1 MRKKFHLLL
10 LSFVVLIASAAR
22 GQKNSGGKTDKDK
35 DSVKFVITNLG
46 ENINSPYDDY
56 APIISADGLTMMFT
70 SRRPILKEDIELKMQ
85 GMENVYTSEYNDMI
99 WKWNKPQLL
108 EESVNQKERNNS
120 AIALSNDGQ
129 RLLLYRGDPDGNI
142 YESVLEGENWSEPV
156 KLPKPI
162 NSKKHESSASI
173 APDGRTIY
181 FTSNRRGGQG
191 GSDIWVCRQG
201 INGWEKAENLGS
213 VVNTDKNEEGV
224 FIHPDGKTLYF
235 SSKGHD
241 SKGGYDIFK
250 SVLENGV
257 WSKPVS
263 LGDSINTAGDELFY
277 CLTADGKTAYYSSV
291 RGNGAGMRDIYEVY
305 YKTKKS
311 NEPGLT
317 LFKGVVIDN
326 DSFDP
331 VGADIEISDNDKNEV
346 IATVKSNS
354 ATGKYLVSLPPGKN
368 YGIAVKKKGYLF
380 YSENFD
386 IPADAA
392 YKQIYKTVPLQ
403 KFVVGNK
410 IALKNVFYDYGK
422 ATLRPESLMELN
434 QIVKLMSANTDIR
447 IEIASHTDSQGSAE
461 GNLALSK
468 ARSQSVADYLFASGI
483 SKDQLVVKGYGESKP
498 IASNDT
504 EEGRQLNRR
513 TEITILG
520 Q

>member
-1 MRKKFHLLL
+1 MVL
-10 LSFVVLIASAAR
+10 LSGILISSSVR
-22 GQKNSGGKTDKDK
+22 SQQNNVGNTDKNK
-35 DSVKFVITNLG
+35 DTIKFVITNLG
-46 ENINSPYDDY
+46 ENVNTPYDDY

-70 SRRPILKEDIELKMQ
+70 SRRPILKEDIDFKVQ
-85 GMENVYTSEYNDMI
+85 GLENVYTSEYNDMI
-99 WKWNKPQLL
+99 WKWSKPQLL
-108 EESVNQKERNNS
+108 EETVNQKERNNS

-142 YESVLEGENWSEPV
+142 YESVLEGEHWSEPL

-181 FTSNRRGGQG
+181 FVSNRRGGQG
-191 GSDIWVCRQG
+191 GSDIWVCRQSPG
-201 INGWEKAENLGS
+201 VNRWEKAENLGA
-213 VVNTDKNEEGV
+213 VVNTERNEEGV

-241 SKGGYDIFK
+241 SKGGYDVFK
-250 SVLENGV
+250 SVFENGK
-257 WSKPVS
+257 WSQPLN
-263 LGDSINTAGDELFY
+263 LGDSINTPGDELFY

-291 RGNGAGMRDIYEVY
+291 RANGVGMRDIYEVY
-305 YKTKKS
+305 YKTKKNGS
-311 NEPGLT
+311 GLT

-326 DSFDP
+326 DSFEP

-346 IATVKSNS
+346 IATVRSNS
-354 ATGKYLVSLPPGKN
+354 STGKYLVSLPPGKN
-368 YGIAVKKKGYLF
+368 YGIAVKKRGYLF

-386 IPADAA
+386 IPASSA
-392 YKQIYKTVPLQ
+392 YKEIYKTVSLQ

-461 GNLALSK
+461 HNLMLSK

-483 SKDQLVVKGYGESKP
+483 SKEQLVVKGYGEAKP

-504 EEGRQLNRR
+504 DEGRQLNRR

>member
-1 MRKKFHLLL
+1 MGKKIYL
-10 LSFVVLIASAAR
+10 VVLVILIAFSANSQQNKAN
-22 GQKNSGGKTDKDK
+22 KND

-46 ENINSPYDDY
+46 ENVNTAYEEY

-70 SRRPILKEDIELKMQ
+70 SRRPTLKEEVELKIQ
-85 GMENVYTSEYNDMI
+85 GMENVYVSYYNDMT
-99 WKWNKPQLL
+99 WKWSKPQPLDAT
-108 EESVNQKERNNS
+108 VNQPGKNNS

-142 YESVLEGENWSEPV
+142 YESVLEGETWSEPV

-181 FTSNRRGGQG
+181 FVSNRRGGQG
-191 GSDIWVCRQG
+191 NLDIWKCRQG
-201 INGWEKAENLGS
+201 VNGWEKAENLGETI
-213 VVNTDKNEEGV
+213 NTDQNEEGV

-235 SSKGHD
+235 SSKGHNT
-241 SKGGYDIFK
+241 KGGYDIFK
-250 SVLENGV
+250 SVFENGK
-257 WSKPVS
+257 WSKPEN
-263 LGDSINTAGDELFY
+263 LGDSINTPGDELFY
-277 CLTADGKTAYYSSV
+277 CLTADGKTGYYSSA
-291 RGNGAGMRDIYEVY
+291 RAGSGEGMKDIYEVY
-305 YKTKKS
+305 YKTKK

-317 LFKGVVIDN
+317 LLKGIVIDN

-331 VGADIEISDNDKNEV
+331 VGADIEISDNDKNEI
-346 IATVKSNS
+346 IATIKSNS
-354 ATGKYLVSLPPGKN
+354 VSGKYLVSLPPGKN

-380 YSENFD
+380 FSENFD
-386 IPADAA
+386 IAADAA

-422 ATLRPESLMELN
+422 ATLRPESIMELN
-434 QIVKLMSANTDIR
+434 QLVKLVSVNTDIK
-447 IEIASHTDSQGSAE
+447 IEIASHTDSQGSTE
-461 GNLALSK
+461 HNLMLSK
-468 ARSQSVADYLFASGI
+468 ARSQSVADYLFVSGI
-483 SKDQLVVKGYGESKP
+483 SKDQIVVRGYGEAKP
-498 IASNDT
+498 IATNDT

>member
-1 MRKKFHLLL
+1 MISSSVR
-10 LSFVVLIASAAR
+10 SQ
-22 GQKNSGGKTDKDK
+22 QKNTGKTDKK
-35 DSVKFVITNLG
+35 DTINFVITNLG
-46 ENINSPYDDY
+46 DNVNTPYDDY

-70 SRRPILKEDIELKMQ
+70 SRRPILKEDIDLKMQ
-85 GMENVYTSEYNDMI
+85 GMENVYTSEYDDMI
-99 WKWNKPQLL
+99 WKWSRPQLL
-108 EESVNQKERNNS
+108 EESVNQKERHNS

-142 YESVLEGENWSEPV
+142 YESVLDGERWSEPV

-181 FTSNRRGGQG
+181 FVSNRRGGQG

-201 INGWEKAENLGS
+201 KGVNGWEEAENLGP
-213 VVNTDKNEEGV
+213 VVNTERNEEGV

-241 SKGGYDIFK
+241 SKGGYDVFK
-250 SVLENGV
+250 TVLENGK
-257 WSKPVS
+257 WSKPLN
-263 LGDSINTAGDELFY
+263 LGDSINTVGDELFY

-291 RGNGAGMRDIYEVY
+291 RGNGLGMRDIYEVY
-305 YKTKKS
+305 YKTKKGA
-311 NEPGLT
+311 PGLT

-326 DSFDP
+326 DSFEP
-331 VGADIEISDNDKNEV
+331 VGADIEISDNDKNEI

-354 ATGKYLVSLPPGKN
+354 STGKYLVSLPPGKN
-368 YGIAVKKKGYLF
+368 YGIAVKKRGYLF

-386 IPADAA
+386 IPASAA
-392 YKQIYKTVPLQ
+392 YKEIYKTVPLQ

-434 QIVKLMSANTDIR
+434 QIVKLMSANTDIT

-461 GNLALSK
+461 HNLVLSK
-468 ARSQSVADYLFASGI
+468 ARSQAVADYLFASGI
-483 SKDQLVVKGYGESKP
+483 SKEQLVVKGYGEAKP